1 MMYGKSL
8 GRGLGALVLIV
19 ALFASPA
26 AAQSESSGAEGAW
39 GAGAALV
46 SLVYAPTKLVY
57 AIGGSLVAG
66 LAWVCSGGDRAT
78 MQPILD
84 ASLRGDYVVTPAQ
97 LRGELPIE
105 FVGRSAE
112 NRALRSGDV
121 AGAPPP
127 IESEEIYR
135 DGF

>member
-1 MMYGKSL
+1 MIDRKSL

-19 ALFASPA
+19 VLFASPA
-26 AAQSESSGAEGAW
+26 AAQSESTGAEGAW
-39 GAGAALV
+39 GAGAAVV
-46 SLVYAPTKLVY
+46 SLIYAPAKLVY
-57 AIGGSLVAG
+57 AVGGSLVAG
-66 LAWVCSGGDRAT
+66 LAWVCSGGDRET

-97 LRGELPIE
+97 LRGERPIE
-105 FVGRSAE
+105 FIGRSAE

-121 AGAPPP
+121 AGGPPP